1 MASIP
6 DHFNFGDPKTMNL
19 EQLVIR
25 LQRMYT
31 DLALAVNSKPDLVQR
46 ETNGDPADVFLAQGT
61 ININLLTNN
70 VEMLTNHPTI
80 STVTWTQLS

>member
-1 MASIP
+1 MANIP
-6 DHFNFGDPKTMNL
+6 DNFNFGDPKNMNL